1 MVHTCKEGVWHKDEL
16 FDIAAIKLG
25 HLKMPGYRL
34 CIGAES
40 VQSGAKL
47 KLEDC
52 GRSALQ
58 LWHYNNYRLSLKAHP
73 DKCLTIGI
81 EASRLTRGGKRLPSK
96 HLARSLVLAACSEA
110 GSERQLW
117 RFEAPQKRSGPILPF
132 LK

>member
-1 MVHTCKEGVWHKDEL
+1 
-16 FDIAAIKLG
+16 
-25 HLKMPGYRL
+25 MPGYRL

-110 GSERQLW
+110 GLERQLW